1 MRSPHYRL
9 ALLCLVTATFFTS
22 TAGVL
27 LRWLE
32 EAEGWRVLFWRSLFF
47 ALTMAL
53 WLALVHRGSLRRAFT
68 QLSWRGLELA
78 LVWSAATVAF
88 IFALLETT
96 VARVVIINALLPFV
110 TAILGWLVLGER
122 VRPLTWLAMAL
133 ATVGIAVMA
142 QGGIA
147 AGGSLLG
154 DLLSALCCLLSG
166 MMFVSMRRHPE
177 VDKVPAMFVAGLLIM
192 PVALAMAPE
201 IAVSPHDLA
210 ILAALGCL
218 QLGAQYLLV
227 SYASRAVPAAEIALT
242 GRLGIVLAPLW
253 AWLGA
258 GEIPAE
264 ATLWGGAIV
273 LAAVAGQGIF
283 GLRRRPQAVA
293 RALDA
298 STAAGPAA

>member
-1 MRSPHYRL
+1 MPSPTYRFAL
-9 ALLCLVTATFFTS
+9 ACLVVATFFTS

-53 WLALVHRGSLRRAFT
+53 WLALMHRGSLRRAFT

-78 LVWSAATVAF
+78 VVWGAATIAF

-96 VARVVIINALLPFV
+96 VARVVVINALLPFV

-133 ATVGIAVMA
+133 ATVGIGVMA

-166 MMFVSMRRHPE
+166 MMFVSLRRHPA
-177 VDKVPAMFVAGLLIM
+177 VDKVPAMFLAGLLIM
-192 PVALAMAPE
+192 AVALVMAPSLT
-201 IAVSPHDLA
+201 VSLHDLG

-227 SYASRAVPAAEIALT
+227 SYASRSVPAAEIALT

-258 GEIPAE
+258 SEVPAE

-273 LAAVAGQGIF
+273 LAAVAGQG
-283 GLRRRPQAVA
+283 LLNLRRPQAA
-293 RALDA
+293 APAAEA